1 RIRLHPKAAAY
12 EEAVSV
18 HRGVLPVAARDL
30 GCRALRAEQ
39 PLQHAVDSADDS
51 AISFGETELDEAQ
64 QPPVRPLPLLIRMAG
79 VIPKQR
85 RQPGVHSYRLHHG
98 HRPQEED
105 ATRALRR
112 VACAASAGGTTR
124 RSP

>member
-1 RIRLHPKAAAY
+1 MRDLRAAVTIPASVRPLPPRQARGQLHHARIRLHPKAAAY

-39 PLQHAVDSADDS
+39 PLQHAVDSAHDS

-64 QPPVRPLPLLIRMAG
+64 QPPVCPLPLLIRMAG
-79 VIPKQR
+79 IIPKQ
-85 RQPGVHSYRLHHG
+85 
-98 HRPQEED
+98 
-105 ATRALRR
+105 
-112 VACAASAGGTTR
+112 
-124 RSP
+124 